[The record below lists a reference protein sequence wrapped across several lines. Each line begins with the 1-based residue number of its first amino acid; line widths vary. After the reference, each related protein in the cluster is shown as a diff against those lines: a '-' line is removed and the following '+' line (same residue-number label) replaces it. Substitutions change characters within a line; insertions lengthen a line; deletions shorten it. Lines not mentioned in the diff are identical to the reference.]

1 MALVAMISVFVYS
14 ISTRV
19 PVGLEVLRDRGV
31 RMYRVAGQDI
41 QNIYII
47 KINNMDSRA
56 HTFVLSIESELPFE
70 VKNYQPVTVES
81 GEVFTLPLRIGLP
94 RAQLTGAQTPLLLNI
109 VAQDDDKVQASSK
122 TVFIGPSDE

>member
-1 MALVAMISVFVYS
+1 MAMLAVFSYT
-14 ISTRV
+14 IATRH
-19 PVGLEVLRDRGV
+19 PAGLDILRDRGA
-31 RMYRVAGQDI
+31 RMYRLSGDEILNV
-41 QNIYII
+41 YTI
-47 KINNMDSRA
+47 KINNMDSRP

-70 VKNYQPVTVES
+70 VKNYQPVAVES